1 MITVQRAREL
11 RAMIEKAAGAGLD
24 NKDGSTAVELFPTL
38 TGGGALVK
46 SGTRINWKG
55 ALKRATVD
63 LWDTAENTPEAAPN
77 LWEDVLYKTACGL
90 FRRPLRRGLR
100 FQRVNAAI
108 GATCFTNRCLTAT
121 HGLPKNTPPDGRRSR
136 HDPRNLHRRKGR
148 QGYCA
153 ARRADMGAADR
164 ARYVC
169 RLRRSGRR
177 GRSD

>member
-24 NKDGSTAVELFPTL
+24 NKDGSTAVELYPTL

-77 LWEDVLYKTACGL
+77 LWEDVLYKNGVRVIPSPITAGL
-90 FRRPLRRGLR
+90 AFSKGERGYWGDVLYESLLDSNTWTPEEYPAGW
-100 FQRVNAAI
+100 QEV
-108 GATCFTNRCLTAT
+108 TA
-121 HGLPKNTPPDGRRSR
+121 
-136 HDPRNLHRRKGR
+136 
-148 QGYCA
+148 
-153 ARRADMGAADR
+153 
-164 ARYVC
+164 
-169 RLRRSGRR
+169 
-177 GRSD
+177 

>member
-11 RAMIEKAAGAGLD
+11 RAMIEKAAGAVLD

-77 LWEDVLYKTACGL
+77 LWEDVLYKNGVRVIPSPITAGL
-90 FRRPLRRGLR
+90 AFSKGE
-100 FQRVNAAI
+100 
-108 GATCFTNRCLTAT
+108 RCYWGDVLYESLLDSNTWTPEEYPAGWQEVTA
-121 HGLPKNTPPDGRRSR
+121 
-136 HDPRNLHRRKGR
+136 
-148 QGYCA
+148 
-153 ARRADMGAADR
+153 
-164 ARYVC
+164 
-169 RLRRSGRR
+169 
-177 GRSD
+177 

>member
-63 LWDTAENTPEAAPN
+63 LWDTAENTPEVAPN
-77 LWEDVLYKTACGL
+77 LWEDVLYKNGVRVIPSPITAGL
-90 FRRPLRRGLR
+90 AFSKGEHGYWGDVLYESLLDSNTWTPEEYPAGW
-100 FQRVNAAI
+100 QEV
-108 GATCFTNRCLTAT
+108 TA
-121 HGLPKNTPPDGRRSR
+121 
-136 HDPRNLHRRKGR
+136 
-148 QGYCA
+148 
-153 ARRADMGAADR
+153 
-164 ARYVC
+164 
-169 RLRRSGRR
+169 
-177 GRSD
+177 

>member
-77 LWEDVLYKTACGL
+77 LWEDVLYKNGVRVIPSPITAGL
-90 FRRPLRRGLR
+90 AFSKGERG
-100 FQRVNAAI
+100 
-108 GATCFTNRCLTAT
+108 
-121 HGLPKNTPPDGRRSR
+121 
-136 HDPRNLHRRKGR
+136 
-148 QGYCA
+148 Y
-153 ARRADMGAADR
+153 
-164 ARYVC
+164 
-169 RLRRSGRR
+169 
-177 GRSD
+177 

>member
-77 LWEDVLYKTACGL
+77 LWELISPL
-90 FRRPLRRGLR
+90 F
-100 FQRVNAAI
+100 FSI
-108 GATCFTNRCLTAT
+108 ISF
-121 HGLPKNTPPDGRRSR
+121 KFIFNTPFLLLSFPDF
-136 HDPRNLHRRKGR
+136 L
-148 QGYCA
+148 Y
-153 ARRADMGAADR
+153 
-164 ARYVC
+164 
-169 RLRRSGRR
+169 
-177 GRSD
+177 

>member
-77 LWEDVLYKTACGL
+77 LWEDVLYKNGVRVIPSPITAGL
-90 FRRPLRRGLR
+90 ALYESLLDSNTWTPEEYPAGW
-100 FQRVNAAI
+100 QEV
-108 GATCFTNRCLTAT
+108 TA
-121 HGLPKNTPPDGRRSR
+121 
-136 HDPRNLHRRKGR
+136 
-148 QGYCA
+148 
-153 ARRADMGAADR
+153 
-164 ARYVC
+164 
-169 RLRRSGRR
+169 
-177 GRSD
+177 